1 MSCKLPSLQAGQPQR
16 CSTLVSM
23 NQKLTQLT
31 QRIKVLEALADE
43 VGELALKQ
51 CQFQD
56 VQPNLNVKGQRWYR
70 GARELLVQQESSGRI
85 EFDREY
91 HQRLQGVF
99 TGNPYRLENAGDF
112 GPFIRSFR
120 AARALLMAVVD
131 EIESRELPLKTQ
143 LSFAVSADEFDR
155 ALELVSSSRGDE
167 AILRA
172 GGVVARVALERHL
185 WTVIE
190 SRSIAVVKNPPHK
203 KKADTQDL
211 LTTLVKESIMT
222 ATQKSEMDSLF
233 AVGNNCAHPKEAVAK
248 PDVERLIRRGRELA
262 SMIL

>member
-1 MSCKLPSLQAGQPQR
+1 
-16 CSTLVSM
+16 M
-23 NQKLTQLT
+23 NQKLIQLT
-31 QRIKVLEALADE
+31 QRIKALEALADD
-43 VGELALKQ
+43 VAELALKQ
-51 CQFQD
+51 CQLQD
-56 VQPNLNVKGQRWYR
+56 VQPDLNVKGQRWYR

-99 TGNPYRLENAGDF
+99 TGVHYRLENAGDY

-131 EIESRELPLKTQ
+131 EIESRQLPLKTE

-155 ALELVSSSRGDE
+155 ALELVKSSGGDE

-185 WTVIE
+185 WTVVE
-190 SRSIAVVKNPPHK
+190 SHGIPVVTNPPKK
-203 KKADTQDL
+203 KKADMQDL
-211 LTTLVKESIMT
+211 LTTLVKESI
-222 ATQKSEMDSLF
+222 ATPIQKSELDSLF
-233 AVGNNCAHPKEAVAK
+233 AVGNNCAHPKEAVVK
-248 PDVERLIRRGRELA
+248 PDVERLISRGRELA
-262 SMIL
+262 AIIL